1 MEDVE
6 EDFIMLRR
14 LKSLL
19 VTVRVDGA
27 MEEAVSGVGAEA
39 EAEAEAEGEK
49 PKIPS
54 KGLRRLVSLR
64 VRDGTSCSAGW
75 TGIADVD

>member
-39 EAEAEAEGEK
+39 EAEGEK
-49 PKIPS
+49 PKMPS

-64 VRDGTSCSAGW
+64 LRDGTSCSAGW
-75 TGIADVD
+75 TGWTGIADVD

>member
-1 MEDVE
+1 MDDVE

-39 EAEAEAEGEK
+39 EAEAEGEK
-49 PKIPS
+49 PKMPS